1 MVYLTGFFFLIVAGV
16 GFDFLFRFLLFFC
29 FERAKGRGNLKLGG
43 WGGGKIGEDLREEDE
58 YDRNVKKLK

>member
-1 MVYLTGFFFLIVAGV
+1 VVYLTGFFFLIVAGV

-43 WGGGKIGEDLREEDE
+43 WGGEEEPGGTGGGKGA
-58 YDRNVKKLK
+58 